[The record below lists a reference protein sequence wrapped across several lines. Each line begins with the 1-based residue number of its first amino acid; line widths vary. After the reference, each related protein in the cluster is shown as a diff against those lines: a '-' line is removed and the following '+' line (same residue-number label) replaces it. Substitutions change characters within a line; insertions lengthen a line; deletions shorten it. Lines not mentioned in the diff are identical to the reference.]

1 MAPLKWRVHDFYA
14 KEWPRLQARL
24 SANWL
29 LTGWLVLHTSMAA
42 QTLIAV
48 GGSDDSM
55 PGDNLILL
63 LFCLPGL
70 CGSQFS
76 GITLEGPVYSM
87 RPGNTGDGAPT
98 ETWWLLL
105 LLRYHQFIDAT
116 VRFVSRYAAQSTNPP
131 IRDHPAFINKREL
144 TPTIYSAWVKYRR
157 ETVVMQKHDT
167 IEWDNYRGIANDI
180 SFVHRYP

>member
-1 MAPLKWRVHDFYA
+1 MTSSPSSSLSQLTA
-14 KEWPRLQARL
+14 EW
-24 SANWL
+24 
-29 LTGWLVLHTSMAA
+29 LTGVAHYCSMAAQSA

-55 PGDNLILL
+55 PGDNLIVL

-98 ETWWLLL
+98 ET
-105 LLRYHQFIDAT
+105 
-116 VRFVSRYAAQSTNPP
+116 
-131 IRDHPAFINKREL
+131 
-144 TPTIYSAWVKYRR
+144 
-157 ETVVMQKHDT
+157 
-167 IEWDNYRGIANDI
+167 
-180 SFVHRYP
+180 